1 MTVQQ
6 ADARSASTTDTSWLE
21 RLNQETLLGIFL
33 LVLVTILTLIR
44 PDFLSGQSV
53 TSILLDSSHLI
64 VAAVGMTMVI
74 VSGGIDISVGSM
86 LAMCAVIGGILAR
99 EGYPV
104 ELAWLAMIL
113 TGALLGFVNGSLVIW
128 GGIPSIIVSLGMLSI
143 LRGLV
148 IVITGGSWIQNLP
161 EDFYLGQQSVLGVP
175 VPIVV
180 AVVVLAVAALWMRY
194 SPRARQIYAVGANR
208 SAARLTGIN
217 VKGVQMMTFLING
230 TLIGVAALIFTTR
243 FGAIQTNVGRGFE
256 LQVITAV
263 VIGGVSIMG
272 GTGTVLGAALGALLL
287 NVISKG
293 MIFTHVSPYWLLA
306 VQGALI
312 LLAVVADIL
321 RKRRLGEM

>member
-1 MTVQQ
+1 
-6 ADARSASTTDTSWLE
+6 
-21 RLNQETLLGIFL
+21 
-33 LVLVTILTLIR
+33 
-44 PDFLSGQSV
+44 
-53 TSILLDSSHLI
+53 
-64 VAAVGMTMVI
+64 
-74 VSGGIDISVGSM
+74 
-86 LAMCAVIGGILAR
+86 
-99 EGYPV
+99 
-104 ELAWLAMIL
+104 
-113 TGALLGFVNGSLVIW
+113 
-128 GGIPSIIVSLGMLSI
+128 
-143 LRGLV
+143 
-148 IVITGGSWIQNLP
+148 
-161 EDFYLGQQSVLGVP
+161 
-175 VPIVV
+175 
-180 AVVVLAVAALWMRY
+180 MR
-194 SPRARQIYAVGANR
+194 AEIYAVGANR

>member
-1 MTVQQ
+1 MAVRQ
-6 ADARSASTTDTSWLE
+6 ADARTRTTQTSWLE
-21 RLNQETLLGIFL
+21 RLNQEALLGIFL
-33 LVLVTILTLIR
+33 LILVTLLTLYR

-53 TSILLDSSHLI
+53 SSILLDSSHLV
-64 VAAVGMTMVI
+64 VAAVGMTLVI

-86 LAMCAVIGGILAR
+86 LAMCAVIGGVLAR

-104 ELAWLAMIL
+104 EIAWLAMIL
-113 TGALLGFVNGSLVIW
+113 SGTVFGFINGSLVIW

-148 IVITGGSWIQNLP
+148 IVVTGGSWIQNLP
-161 EDFYLGQQSVLGVP
+161 EDFYIGQQSVLGI
-175 VPIVV
+175 PIPILV
-180 AVVVLAVAALWMRY
+180 AVVVLVIAALWMRY
-194 SPRARQIYAVGANR
+194 APRGRYVYAVGANR
-208 SAARLTGIN
+208 AAARLTGIS
-217 VKGVQMMTFLING
+217 VKLVQITSFTING
-230 TLIGVAALIFTTR
+230 TLVGVAALIFATR
-243 FGAIQTNVGRGFE
+243 FGAIQTNAGRGFE

-293 MIFTHVSPYWLLA
+293 MIFTRVSAYWFLA
-306 VQGALI
+306 VQGLLI